1 MIAKFD
7 HIFEQLLEIDIE
19 IKGKININV
28 RLTFVHTSFSFCT
41 KIIHTLIH
49 IFYTKIIHI
58 SILGYKNFKLVED
71 SLNRGLCRW
80 LGVGVMYTQILVIDG
95 QQIIDIDMS
104 DTKFNF
110 FLKISN
116 LIL

>member
-71 SLNRGLCRW
+71 SL
-80 LGVGVMYTQILVIDG
+80 ILVIDG

-110 FLKISN
+110 FKKISN

>member
-28 RLTFVHTSFSFCT
+28 RQTFVHTSFSFCT

-71 SLNRGLCRW
+71 SL
-80 LGVGVMYTQILVIDG
+80 ILVIDG

-110 FLKISN
+110 FKKISN

>member
-28 RLTFVHTSFSFCT
+28 RQTFVHTSFSFCT

-58 SILGYKNFKLVED
+58 SILVYNNFKLVED
-71 SLNRGLCRW
+71 SL
-80 LGVGVMYTQILVIDG
+80 ILVIDG

-110 FLKISN
+110 FKKISN

>member
-7 HIFEQLLEIDIE
+7 HIFEQLLEMDIE

-28 RLTFVHTSFSFCT
+28 RQTFVHTSFSFCT

-71 SLNRGLCRW
+71 SL
-80 LGVGVMYTQILVIDG
+80 ILVIDG

-110 FLKISN
+110 FKKISN

>member
-1 MIAKFD
+1 MGVSAVASAILNETSVVD
-7 HIFEQLLEIDIE
+7 TI
-19 IKGKININV
+19 V
-28 RLTFVHTSFSFCT
+28 LTEVKDFISAFSFCT

-71 SLNRGLCRW
+71 SL
-80 LGVGVMYTQILVIDG
+80 ILVIDG

-110 FLKISN
+110 FKKISN